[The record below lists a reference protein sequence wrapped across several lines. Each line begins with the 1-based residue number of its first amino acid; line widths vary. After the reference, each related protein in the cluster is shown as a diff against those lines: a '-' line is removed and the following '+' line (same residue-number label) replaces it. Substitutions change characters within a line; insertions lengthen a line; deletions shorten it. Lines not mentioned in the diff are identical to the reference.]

1 MGTWWDRREPVMRLA
16 TYVAGYCLRRKKEE
30 YSNPGQYNRHAKIG
44 KRDLNQVSS
53 TLRHIVILATLTRIL
68 LS

>member
-1 MGTWWDRREPVMRLA
+1 
-16 TYVAGYCLRRKKEE
+16 LRRKKEE
-30 YSNPGQYNRHAKIG
+30 HSNPGQYHRHAKIG

-53 TLRHIVILATLTRIL
+53 ALRHIVMLATLTRIL

>member
-1 MGTWWDRREPVMRLA
+1 MGTWWDRREPVMQLA

-30 YSNPGQYNRHAKIG
+30 HSNPGQYNRHVKIG

-53 TLRHIVILATLTRIL
+53 ALRHIVMVATLTRIL

>member
-1 MGTWWDRREPVMRLA
+1 MGTWWDRREPVMQLA
-16 TYVAGYCLRRKKEE
+16 TYVAGYYLRRKKEE
-30 YSNPGQYNRHAKIG
+30 HSNPGQYHRYPKIG

-53 TLRHIVILATLTRIL
+53 ALRHIVMLATLTRIL